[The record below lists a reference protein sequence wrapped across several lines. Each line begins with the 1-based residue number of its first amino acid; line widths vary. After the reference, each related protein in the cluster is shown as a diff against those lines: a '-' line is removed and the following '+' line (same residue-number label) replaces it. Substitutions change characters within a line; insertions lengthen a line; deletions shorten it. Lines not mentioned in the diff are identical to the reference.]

1 MIERLMPEMPEI
13 PAKPIAPTDAAA
25 SIAAA
30 LSDDFFA
37 DLVVGAQLG
46 SLTAGDVRSRV
57 LDRIRSTLDV
67 PDDGAT
73 RAFVTLQ
80 PIVHLESNAVI
91 GYEATV
97 AFSHEGPGTVSA
109 IERGTTR
116 SAAMEIDAVRAAL
129 GRVDEVPRG
138 QFLAVKVSGAG
149 LQHASLTSTLLE
161 ANVDRLVVEISE
173 GAAADIGTV
182 RQGIDKLARVGV
194 RSAIDG
200 AGVGL
205 FRGAS
210 LYEVSPALLKIDPSI
225 VDGCADDD
233 DKRIQIEKLIAIG
246 RRLGALVVASGVDSR
261 ESLAAVFL
269 LGVDAAQGSCVTTSD
284 VVVSATAGWS
294 ESRAEPD
301 EASDDS
307 NAESV
312 FSLTKSV

>member
-1 MIERLMPEMPEI
+1 MIERLMPEMPET
-13 PAKPIAPTDAAA
+13 PARPAA
-25 SIAAA
+25 STDVAARLA
-30 LSDDFFA
+30 TDLSEEFFN
-37 DLVVGAQLG
+37 DLVLGAQLG
-46 SLTAGDVRSRV
+46 TFTAADVRTKV
-57 LDRIRSTLDV
+57 LDRVRATLDV

-97 AFSHEGPGTVSA
+97 AFSHEGPGAVSE
-109 IERGTTR
+109 IERGATR
-116 SAAMEIDAVRAAL
+116 SAAMQIDAVRAAL
-129 GRVDEVPRG
+129 GRIDEVPRG

-149 LQHASLTSTLLE
+149 LQHDSLAPTLLA

-173 GAAADIGTV
+173 GTAADIGTV
-182 RQGIDKLARVGV
+182 REGIDSLARIGV

-210 LYEVSPALLKIDPSI
+210 LYEVSPALLRIDPSI
-225 VDGCADDD
+225 VDGCAEDD
-233 DKRIQIEKLIAIG
+233 DKRVQIEKLIAIG
-246 RRLGALVVASGVDSR
+246 RRLGALVVASGVDTR

-269 LGVDAAQGSCVTTSD
+269 LGVDAAQGSCVQTND

-294 ESRAEPD
+294 ESRVESD
-301 EASDDS
+301 EASARQ
-307 NAESV
+307 NTESV